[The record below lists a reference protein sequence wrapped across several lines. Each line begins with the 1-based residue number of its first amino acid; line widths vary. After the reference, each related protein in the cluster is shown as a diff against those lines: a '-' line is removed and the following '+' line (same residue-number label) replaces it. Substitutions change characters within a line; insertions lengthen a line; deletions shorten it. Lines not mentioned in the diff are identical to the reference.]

1 MAALENIPLW
11 HERDISHSSVERIIA
26 PDSTILVDYMLNRLK
41 GLINNLIVYPKRMEE
56 NLHMLN
62 GLIFSQQILL
72 ALAKSGVSRED
83 AYKMV
88 QKQAMRVWKE
98 KKPFKELIK
107 KDKGICAHLSKKKIE
122 EIFDVNYHLKYIGI
136 IFDRVFGNKN

>member
-1 MAALENIPLW
+1 
-11 HERDISHSSVERIIA
+11 
-26 PDSTILVDYMLNRLK
+26 
-41 GLINNLIVYPKRMEE
+41 
-56 NLHMLN
+56 
-62 GLIFSQQILL
+62 
-72 ALAKSGVSRED
+72 
-83 AYKMV
+83 MV

-136 IFDRVFGNKN
+136 IFDRVFETQIEP